1 MEASLKNK
9 NCIHLKC
16 TMWCFDI
23 HIPCEMITTTKLI
36 NMFITSLLCGVGEH
50 KVNSLS
56 QFPIYS
62 PVLLALVVMLYI
74 RAPELILRN

>member
-36 NMFITSLLCGVGEH
+36 NMFITSLVCVGWGSIRSTLL
-50 KVNSLS
+50 VNF
-56 QFPIYS
+56 Q
-62 PVLLALVVMLYI
+62 YI
-74 RAPELILRN
+74 AQCY